1 MNDYKPPFEITQTM
15 LKRVADISEKVTK
28 LDNFSNLNR
37 KPYLRKQTKINSIH
51 SSLAI
56 ENNKLSLEQV
66 RDVIYGKMVIGSLKD
81 IQEVK
86 NAYNA
91 YEMINEANP
100 YSIKDLKKMHGV
112 MTYSTVEESG
122 EFRTGNEGV
131 FDGKGNCIHV
141 CPQPD
146 KVEYLMN
153 QLFDW
158 MKQNKKDLHPLIL
171 SSIFHYEFVFIH
183 PFSDGNGRTVRLW
196 QNIILYNWKN
206 IFEYL
211 PIESRIHKYQN
222 GYYKA
227 IANCNRNGNSTEF
240 IEFMLKMIDETLDE
254 ALAIP
259 STPINQETININ
271 QLLDCLERNVPLTA
285 NEIMIKLNIKSKNTL
300 RNQYLHPAIKQ
311 GLIKL
316 TIPDKPNSSKQMYYK
331 E

>member
-1 MNDYKPPFEITQTM
+1 MNDYKPPFEITQIM
-15 LKRVADISEKVTK
+15 LKRVADISEKVAK
-28 LDNFSNLNR
+28 LDNFSNLTK

-56 ENNKLSLEQV
+56 ENNKLTKDQV
-66 RDVIYGKMVIGSLKD
+66 RDVIDGKMVLGSQKD

-91 YEMINEANP
+91 YEMLNDVNP
-100 YSIKDLKKMHGV
+100 YSIKDLKKIHGV
-112 MTYSTVEESG
+112 ITYLTVEESG

-131 FDGKGNCIHV
+131 FDGDKCIFM
-141 CPQPD
+141 CPPPD
-146 KVEYLMN
+146 MVNDLTN
-153 QLFDW
+153 QLFNW
-158 MKQNKKDLHPLIL
+158 MNKNKKELHPLIL

-196 QNIILYNWKN
+196 QNILLYNWKE

-211 PIESRIHKYQN
+211 PIESQIHKYQD
-222 GYYKA
+222 GYYRA
-227 IANCNRNGNSTEF
+227 IANCNNKGDSTEF

-254 ALAIP
+254 ALATP

-271 QLLDCLERNVPLTA
+271 KLLECLERNVPLSA
-285 NEIMIKLNIKSKNTL
+285 NEIMEKLNIKSRDTL
-300 RNQYLHPAIKQ
+300 RNKYLHPAIKQ

-331 E
+331 D